1 VKLFFEGGKLV
12 KTKIPIYLLL
22 IFIILNLV
30 ACTKSSSIEGNI
42 NASKVKYSFDEKVF
56 KSDIIAEVKIIKKI
70 NEIDEPI
77 PKTFFN
83 TKIIDIYSS
92 NSDEIKLNEI
102 EIMQEGNSKW
112 TVNYESVFDVND
124 YAILFLKK
132 ATGYEN
138 VYWIIS
144 KYNIDVID
152 GKEYAVFINETD
164 NELSSIE
171 DTEKKKAIY
180 DNLKIKNS
188 EIENVQVF
196 SKDLII
202 NKIKE
207 KIGGISK

>member
-1 VKLFFEGGKLV
+1 M